1 MDMKFFFVIVLTM
14 AGVMAGGCSRQQE
27 QTAPAEGAASAQAKA
42 AEPMVHL
49 VQQDIR
55 VIAPAQAAEGSMS
68 LFHKL
73 GEDAVEAVMPL
84 AGEESFAALIGTGDH
99 DVLLTQDSCGF
110 GVEVE
115 VRNEKD
121 EAVLTTLKLSQSG
134 ERGAILPGGDQET
147 RRVTAHMAAGAENN
161 FGCNLML
168 RKKL

>member
-1 MDMKFFFVIVLTM
+1 MKIFPVIVLTM
-14 AGVMAGGCSRQQE
+14 ASVMAGGCSRQQE
-27 QTAPAEGAASAQAKA
+27 QAVPAVDNAGAHQAKA
-42 AEPMVHL
+42 PEPAAHL

-55 VIAPAQAAEGSMS
+55 VIAPAQATEGSMS

-73 GEDAVEAVMPL
+73 GEDAVEAVMPM
-84 AGEESFAALIGTGDH
+84 AGEESFAALIGSGDH

-110 GVEVE
+110 DVEVE

-121 EAVLTTLKLSQSG
+121 AAVLAVGKLSESG
-134 ERGAILPGGDQET
+134 ERGAMLPGSEQEM